1 MFVTTYTYLYK
12 FVYVGS
18 KVEVGSNGRKPLKL
32 NLVSVCV
39 FFFLVF
45 AFICVFMI
53 LYIKFVIRSKVE
65 VGSNVRETLK
75 LNFVFLAHVFC
86 ICICVGMN
94 LYIFVYKSK
103 VEVGSNGRKPRRR
116 NCGLA
121 PAPPSSHRPRSSY
134 FVFFV
139 FGILVICICSPLFV
153 FWTFDTY
160 MFFCCIF
167 GIS

>member
-1 MFVTTYTYLYK
+1 M
-12 FVYVGS
+12 
-18 KVEVGSNGRKPLKL
+18 
-32 NLVSVCV
+32 CI
-39 FFFLVF
+39 FFLVF

-121 PAPPSSHRPRSSY
+121 PAPPSSPSSLLFLFRIFCVWY
-134 FVFFV
+134 FGYLYLLSSFC
-139 FGILVICICSPLFV
+139 ILDF
-153 FWTFDTY
+153 
-160 MFFCCIF
+160 
-167 GIS
+167 